1 MREAR
6 SITVKIVRDFKS
18 MVESI
23 TQHTK
28 NIAEIII
35 LLLFLACMFNISSVS
50 TKDIENT
57 EMATDTVIPE
67 QYKIID
73 TVTIDEQEEIRNE
86 IFYGELEELAILIQA
101 ESGNQDELGKRYVAD
116 VVLNRVDSDDFPDSI
131 NNVLRQ
137 DKQFASIV
145 DGNYA
150 KAEWTVTEDCFQIA
164 LEEYYSRTNSEIHY
178 FRTDRYG
185 TGVPAFKHG
194 DHYFSK

>member
-1 MREAR
+1 MKKRIIEVGVLAGFM
-6 SITVKIVRDFKS
+6 IIMLLGNNNKP
-18 MVESI
+18 ES
-23 TQHTK
+23 
-28 NIAEIII
+28 AEYNKVFCEKTAELPLKTLEI
-35 LLLFLACMFNISSVS
+35 
-50 TKDIENT
+50 KDLNE
-57 EMATDTVIPE
+57 E
-67 QYKIID
+67 QE
-73 TVTIDEQEEIRNE
+73 EQEEIRNE

-137 DKQFASIV
+137 DKQFSSIV

-164 LEEYYSRTNSEIHY
+164 LEEYENRTNSEILY

>member
-1 MREAR
+1 
-6 SITVKIVRDFKS
+6 

-35 LLLFLACMFNISSVS
+35 LLLFLACMFNISRVS